1 MMDKSKHNQTQIQS
15 ALKKAQKSTQSAG
28 KYDRSYKEE
37 KDLKKN
43 RKDKPLNNMI
53 KEGDR

>member
-1 MMDKSKHNQTQIQS
+1 MMDKTKHNQTQIQS

-28 KYDRSYKEE
+28 KYDKSKEGE
-37 KDLKKN
+37 KDFKKN
-43 RKDKPLNNMI
+43 RKDKPLNNMV

>member
-1 MMDKSKHNQTQIQS
+1 MDKTKHNQTQIQS

-28 KYDRSYKEE
+28 KYDKSKEGE
-37 KDLKKN
+37 KDFKKN
-43 RKDKPLNNMI
+43 RKDKPLNNMV